1 MMFLLSLQV
10 SQHLK
15 HLRTP
20 FLELN
25 FSYLLN
31 LIISAKMQLVLAPI
45 SSSLKVNYF
54 LDQFKTASYLA
65 VTGKL
70 LEFWMQ
76 ECQVQCDIF
85 GLSLSFL
92 ERERE
97 TIQIRNRLK
106 MKKYWKEEVE
116 EEEDSIRFDLS
127 ASILLIPIVIIV
139 ISRNSKIA
147 IMELIMVNCLIR
159 KKIQMKMKE
168 NLKKN

>member
-1 MMFLLSLQV
+1 
-10 SQHLK
+10 
-15 HLRTP
+15 
-20 FLELN
+20 
-25 FSYLLN
+25 
-31 LIISAKMQLVLAPI
+31 
-45 SSSLKVNYF
+45 
-54 LDQFKTASYLA
+54 
-65 VTGKL
+65 
-70 LEFWMQ
+70 MQ

-106 MKKYWKEEVE
+106 MKKYWEEEVE

-168 NLKKN
+168 NLKKNQLLEVVPMMKVQILADQLRKKE